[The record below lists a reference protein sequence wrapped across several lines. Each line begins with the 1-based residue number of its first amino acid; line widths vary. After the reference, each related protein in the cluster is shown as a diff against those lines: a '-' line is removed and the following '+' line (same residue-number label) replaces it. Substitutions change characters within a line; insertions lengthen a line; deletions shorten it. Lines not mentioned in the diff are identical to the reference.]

1 MLASCALPFC
11 FPAARIDD
19 EHFGD
24 GSMHQLSPI
33 SAALHLGAERV
44 LVIGVG
50 QSASHMRDVPD
61 TFAWPSLAHIAG
73 HVLDAI
79 FIDTLDMDLERL
91 QRINQTINLI
101 PAEVRAQDR
110 VGLRM
115 VDTLVLRPSARLDEI
130 AGSFAHAPR
139 TIRFL
144 MRGFG
149 AMKPNGARA
158 LSYLLFE
165 RAYCRQLLRLGFA
178 DGMAQR
184 ASILSF
190 LGHGAATPEMV
201 RLGAGNEA
209 ASFASE

>member
-1 MLASCALPFC
+1 
-11 FPAARIDD
+11 
-19 EHFGD
+19 
-24 GSMHQLSPI
+24 
-33 SAALHLGAERV
+33 
-44 LVIGVG
+44 
-50 QSASHMRDVPD
+50 MRDVPD
-61 TFAWPSLAHIAG
+61 TTAWPSLAHIAG

-91 QRINQTINLI
+91 QRVNQTISLI

-110 VGLRM
+110 VGLHM
-115 VDTLVLRPSARLDEI
+115 VDTLVLRPSEPLDRI
-130 AGSFAHAPR
+130 AEGCAHALPR

-149 AMKPNGARA
+149 AMKQNGARV

-184 ASILSF
+184 ASILGF
-190 LGHGAATPEMV
+190 LGHGAATAEIQSDC
-201 RLGAGNEA
+201 R
-209 ASFASE
+209 